1 MLQTMLATLI
11 LGGELLD
18 FSLFSVDIAVSV
30 KVNHLAVECDAT
42 AVMNQLIFYFLFLYN
57 PSRLWQVLAL
67 FDAKLARFLIN

>member
-1 MLQTMLATLI
+1 MLATLI

-57 PSRLWQVLAL
+57 PSRL
-67 FDAKLARFLIN
+67 